1 MTRPVM
7 ITVAP
12 NGARK
17 LRKDHPALPISPV
30 ELGATA
36 ASSFDA
42 GASMLHLH
50 VRDKNQQHSL
60 DPDLYCL
67 ATQEIKRQAG
77 SELIVQITTE
87 SVGKYRPEEQIEC
100 VKRTKPEAVSLA
112 LREIIPNDQY
122 EATAARFFTWLHIEK
137 IAPQWILYD
146 QEDIQLFKNYCVRGL
161 IPDEIIHVLIVLGRH
176 HKTNQSNPTELEGL
190 VTLLNQNWHWSA
202 CAFGKEE
209 TKCMER
215 AIELNGHC
223 RVGFENN
230 LYLADGREAPSNT
243 DLVLSTAEA
252 IRSSGNSVASCE
264 AVRNIFGIFP
274 R

>member
-1 MTRPVM
+1 MTRQVM

-17 LRKDHPALPISPV
+17 LREDHPALPISSF

-50 VRDKNQQHSL
+50 VRDKNQKHSL

-67 ATQEIKRQAG
+67 ATKEIRLQAG

-87 SVGKYRPEEQIEC
+87 SVGKYRPEEQIKC
-100 VKRTKPEAVSLA
+100 VKRSRPEAVSLA

-122 EATAARFFTWLHIEK
+122 EAAAARFFTWLQTEK

-146 QEDIQLFKNYCVRGL
+146 QEDIQRFRNYCARGL

-176 HKTNQSNPTELEGL
+176 HKTSHSNPNELEGL

-202 CAFGKEE
+202 CAFGEE
-209 TKCMER
+209 EAKCMAR

-223 RVGFENN
+223 REGFENN
-230 LYLADGREAPSNT
+230 LYLADGQEAQSNT

-252 IRSSGNSVASCE
+252 IRSSGNSVASCD
-264 AVRNIFGIFP
+264 AVRNLFGIFP